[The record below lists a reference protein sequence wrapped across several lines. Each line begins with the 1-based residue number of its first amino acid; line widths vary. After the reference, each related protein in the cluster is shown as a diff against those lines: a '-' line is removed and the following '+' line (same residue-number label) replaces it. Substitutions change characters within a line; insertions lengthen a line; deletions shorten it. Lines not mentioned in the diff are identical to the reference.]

1 MSCRFRGRTG
11 RPEDAAENVSSLRM
25 MSRLMLVPVMMSAM
39 QGGMRKGRLW
49 AQERAGSVVKLR
61 RCSLARTAGGC
72 PPPSGLRTL
81 TLGVTAPSLP
91 CSTTD
96 FTKVG
101 IFSWFLACREP
112 PGHLAGGGW
121 RFWAMQQIAR
131 QSQPLFWPLSRGGK
145 REEKTK
151 PIMT

>member
-72 PPPSGLRTL
+72 PPPP
-81 TLGVTAPSLP
+81 AY
-91 CSTTD
+91 
-96 FTKVG
+96 
-101 IFSWFLACREP
+101 
-112 PGHLAGGGW
+112 GH
-121 RFWAMQQIAR
+121 
-131 QSQPLFWPLSRGGK
+131 
-145 REEKTK
+145 
-151 PIMT
+151 